1 MRLTAIRRYKPYFL
15 ILFPSFINFYNRS
28 ILFTAY
34 MRHSRSASL
43 CSRNFP
49 VSGLF
54 LFITLSYRRC
64 FGESIS
70 FPLRILKTKRKKQN
84 VQRISH
90 VRKNFG
96 IFGHKNAGNRQLPI
110 SGIFIIFSYIHF
122 IRASGL
128 LQHPILQNIVIP
140 QKFSNDRLIDLSEQR
155 LFQQLKRHRKLHL
168 KRGLSV
174 HEFHRAV

>member
-1 MRLTAIRRYKPYFL
+1 MLSTALSDSRSAVDSVSLLSCVVSAAVSTVTVSFFWQPVMRLNAIRRYNPYFL
-15 ILFPSFINFYNRS
+15 ILFPSSINFYNHS

-70 FPLRILKTKRKKQN
+70 FPLRILKTKRKKTERTADLPFSQK
-84 VQRISH
+84 ISAYL
-90 VRKNFG
+90 G
-96 IFGHKNAGNRQLPI
+96 IKIPETGSSPFPAFSSYSHISILSARQA
-110 SGIFIIFSYIHF
+110 SYSIQSF
-122 IRASGL
+122 KTS
-128 LQHPILQNIVIP
+128 
-140 QKFSNDRLIDLSEQR
+140 
-155 LFQQLKRHRKLHL
+155 
-168 KRGLSV
+168 
-174 HEFHRAV
+174 

>member
-1 MRLTAIRRYKPYFL
+1 MQ
-15 ILFPSFINFYNRS
+15 
-28 ILFTAY
+28 
-34 MRHSRSASL
+34 HSHSVSL

-54 LFITLSYRRC
+54 LFIALSYRRC

-70 FPLRILKTKRKKQN
+70 FPLRIFKTKRKKTE
-84 VQRISH
+84 RTADLPS
-90 VRKNFG
+90 RKNFG
-96 IFGHKNAGNRQLPI
+96 IFRHKNTGNRQLPI

-128 LQHPILQNIVIP
+128 LQHPVLQNIVIP

-155 LFQQLKRHRKLHL
+155 LFQHLKRHRKLHL